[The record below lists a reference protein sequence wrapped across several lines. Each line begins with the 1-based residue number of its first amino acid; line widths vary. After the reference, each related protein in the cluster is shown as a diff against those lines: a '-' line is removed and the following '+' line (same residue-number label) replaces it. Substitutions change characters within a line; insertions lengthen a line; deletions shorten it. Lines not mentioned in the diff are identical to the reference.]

1 MGSHLKNRLKYF
13 TPPILV
19 NKTKDFLNYIDF
31 KKYCDIVKNNVEL
44 KDKHKGGR
52 CFMLGSGPS
61 IKDENLK
68 PLKNEIVF
76 ALNNFYVHDD
86 FPEIMSTN
94 IEKYYM
100 TAPTHPPQ
108 TEKEWTNW
116 FADMEKNMPIN
127 ANMIFGIS
135 NHINNINNI
144 LEQNHFFKNHQK
156 YWYYAGIN
164 INDYYQYRPRD
175 IDIVRM
181 TWMANT
187 VSIYA
192 IIFAIY
198 MGFSEIYLL
207 GMDHDYICNNE
218 SNCRFYKNGIHQNNE
233 SNRITK
239 GSSRTK
245 KESLGIYKVF
255 SQYELLLKNSN
266 TKIYNTSRNS
276 LLDVFNYVTFNDVI

>member
-1 MGSHLKNRLKYF
+1 MVSHLKNRLKYF

-108 TEKEWTNW
+108 TAKEWINW

-164 INDYYQYRPRD
+164 IDDYYQYSPRD

-181 TWMANT
+181 TWMADT

-218 SNCRFYKNGIHQNNE
+218 SNCRFYKNGIHQKNE

>member
-1 MGSHLKNRLKYF
+1 MVSHLKNRLKYF

-108 TEKEWTNW
+108 TAKEWINW

-144 LEQNHFFKNHQK
+144 LEQNHFFKFIKNI
-156 YWYYAGIN
+156 GTMRESILMTIIN
-164 INDYYQYRPRD
+164 IAR
-175 IDIVRM
+175 
-181 TWMANT
+181 
-187 VSIYA
+187 
-192 IIFAIY
+192 
-198 MGFSEIYLL
+198 EIL
-207 GMDHDYICNNE
+207 I
-218 SNCRFYKNGIHQNNE
+218 
-233 SNRITK
+233 
-239 GSSRTK
+239 
-245 KESLGIYKVF
+245 
-255 SQYELLLKNSN
+255 
-266 TKIYNTSRNS
+266 
-276 LLDVFNYVTFNDVI
+276 